1 MGINKQNIL
10 GVFIMRKNLL
20 SSSIGLL
27 SLGVNVV
34 AISLGVNLVHLD
46 TNAAQATIANV
57 LSGPIASDVAT
68 PNTTTVLGADATTP
82 ATTPV
87 VGGGA
92 AAGIIYA
99 AEIFGSGSN
108 ATILPSDDPDTGVVA
123 AVEYTHS
130 GTNTIKGELLAI
142 FTLSNGAVFAEDPTL
157 TGNFTATGAIVGS
170 VPAKLASG
178 GGGKGSNFVKI
189 KFGTGGATP
198 SETMAKGNK
207 LWLRYKL
214 TGANALAVAGQK
226 IEMKFELNDVLE
238 SYAYGIVSEEPLV
251 VAQSANAIS
260 ASIEP
265 NNSIDAQSYRVSVE
279 SGEIAFIGGDSTEE
293 SVMLGTLKIENKAT
307 AAAPI
312 FCPDGKNVF
321 KFGSLS
327 STSCADVGT
336 TSGTTNLTKSVFTI
350 TGGQFAASIAD
361 GGIKLG
367 AGSVTPAT
375 DESTVTVKLSDGDLA
390 TIAAAANTGVD
401 IYLNVN
407 GEDKINTAV
416 ENPPLAALNIS
427 YINSTFQ
434 SFALE
439 NVEMPLIKLD
449 GVTCTVYNVPPV
461 EAADNASIRITNK
474 SSISGTVVASLYDAV
489 SGGEPLF
496 TEVLNGGDS
505 IAPKATLVINP
516 ATLQALN
523 SGNSWGGRAVL
534 KLTSTL
540 SDIEVMLLLRAKGDD
555 KASLTNLSAGASG
568 GGCVK

>member
-1 MGINKQNIL
+1 
-10 GVFIMRKNLL
+10 MRKNLL

-34 AISLGVNLVHLD
+34 AISLGINLAHLD
-46 TNAAQATIANV
+46 ANAAQATIANV
-57 LSGPIASDVAT
+57 VSGGVASDVAAV
-68 PNTTTVLGADATTP
+68 NTGTVLGTDASSTLTTV
-82 ATTPV
+82 PV
-87 VGGGA
+87 VGA
-92 AAGIIYA
+92 SDGIVYA

-108 ATILPSDDPDTGVVA
+108 ATVLPSDDPDTGLVA

-142 FTLSNGAVFAEDPTL
+142 FTLSNGAVFAEDPIL
-157 TGNFTATGAIVGS
+157 TGNNTATDAITGDGL
-170 VPAKLASG
+170 PAKMASG

-189 KFGTGGATP
+189 KFGTGGTTP
-198 SETMAKGNK
+198 SDTIANGNK

-214 TGANALAVAGQK
+214 TSANALATAGQK

-251 VAQSANAIS
+251 VAQSADAIS
-260 ASIEP
+260 ASIES
-265 NNSIDAQSYRVSVE
+265 NNSPEAQSYRVSVE

-307 AAAPI
+307 SASPI

-327 STSCADVGT
+327 ATSCADVGT
-336 TSGTTNLTKSVFTI
+336 TSGTTNLTKSAFTI
-350 TGGQFAASIAD
+350 TGGQFAASVTD

-367 AGSVTPAT
+367 AGTVTPAT
-375 DESTVTVKLSDGDLA
+375 DESTVTVKLSDTDLA
-390 TIAAAANTGVD
+390 TIAGAANTGVD
-401 IYLNVN
+401 IFLNVN
-407 GEDKINTAV
+407 GTDKINTAV

-427 YINSTFQ
+427 YVDSTFQ
-434 SFALE
+434 SFVLE

-496 TEVLNGGDS
+496 TEVLNGGDP

-516 ATLQALN
+516 ATLQTLN
-523 SGNSWGGRAVL
+523 GGNSWGGRAVL

-568 GGCVK
+568 SGCVK